1 MNFKK
6 FIFILLTFIFSLVL
20 FIYILIQIKVI
31 SITILSPIFN
41 GISYIEEKIDE
52 TVNLIKDKNEIIQ
65 ENKRLK
71 KEVEILKEKI
81 MELKY
86 VEYENKELRKLVRFE
101 ERYKG
106 YKKITGKVIGFS
118 PDNWS
123 KYIFIDLGEN
133 DGIKIGDLVI
143 ADGRLIGKV
152 KEVGKNMSTVLLIS
166 DAKFSIPAR
175 TRRTRERVIYAGKNL
190 KFGVLK
196 NTRPEQDIRIDDI
209 VETREIENYPA
220 GIPIGVVKKVN
231 YVEGSLFKNVIVE
244 INLKP
249 LKLEYVIVITG
260 KD

>member
-1 MNFKK
+1 MNFKR
-6 FIFILLTFIFSLVL
+6 FIFVLLAIIIGLIF
-20 FIYILIQIKVI
+20 FIYILIQIKVV

-41 GISYIEEKIDE
+41 GISYIEEKLDE
-52 TVNLIKDKNEIIQ
+52 TVSLIKDKEDIIQ
-65 ENKRLK
+65 ENKKLK
-71 KEVEILKEKI
+71 REIENLKEKI

-86 VEYENKELRKLVRFE
+86 VEYENKELRKLVSFE

-123 KYIFIDLGEN
+123 KYIFIDLGKD
-133 DGIKIGDLVI
+133 DGIRIGDLVI

-190 KFGVLK
+190 KFGILK
-196 NTRPEQDIRIDDI
+196 NTRPEQDIRINDI

-220 GIPIGVVKKVN
+220 GIPIGVVKRVD
-231 YVEGSLFKNVIVE
+231 YVEGSLFKKVIVE

-260 KD
+260 KN